1 MKTTLAISGM
11 HCASCSALLTRRLKK
26 VAGVTEATVN
36 YSTEKAT
43 VIFDDTQTTEAN
55 LIKTIQDAGYD
66 AIIATFL
73 DRDADKRRKQ
83 TEIDTLRKKL
93 RLSALF
99 TLPLLIFM
107 ILGFFPDT
115 AVAKFAM
122 PWMGIVSLFFATPI
136 QFSLGLEFYKS
147 TYSAFRIRTFN
158 MDSLVAIGTTTAY
171 LFSIV
176 ELFIGIAQSGSIS
189 GHFPNLYFE
198 IGAFLITFVLLG
210 KWLEARAKG
219 KTSAAIEK
227 LIELSPKTARVINA
241 NGEMVDVSIEQIR
254 VGDMLMVR
262 PGEKIAVD
270 GIVMTGSS
278 SIDESMLTGESL
290 PIEKSVSSHVFAGT
304 INGQGSLQ
312 YKAEKVGTDTALARI
327 VQFVEDAQGS
337 KADIQNFAD
346 RVAAWFV
353 PAVIAIALVTLIGW
367 LIAGQTITFA
377 LLAFVS
383 VIVIA
388 CPCALGL
395 ATPTAIMVATGRG
408 AQLGI
413 LIRGGEALQ
422 AAGSIRTI
430 VFDKT
435 GTLTVGKPSL
445 TDIHALSSTDDELLM
460 IAASLEQASE
470 HPLAHAIISAAK
482 QRNLQLVAIEN
493 FQAIVGKGIRG
504 KIGNDDYILGNESLM
519 TDQKIDLTAHQEIIH
534 GLSDAGKTVMF
545 LAKNTQL
552 IGWIAVA
559 DTVKPEA
566 AEAIERLKKMHCN
579 TLMITGDTP
588 RTAEAIAKTI
598 GIDDVRA
605 GISPQGKAEEIK
617 KLQSTHMKV
626 AMVGDGINDSPALSQ
641 SDLGIAMGN
650 GTDIAIET
658 GDIVLVKSDI
668 RDVVTALELSKATMS
683 KIHQNMFFALFYNV
697 VGIPIAARLFMSY
710 DVILKPEL
718 AGLAMA
724 LSSVS
729 VVTNSLLLRGFK
741 PHKRNWLSTIA
752 PFVMAIGFTA
762 FFVLGAKL

>member
-1 MKTTLAISGM
+1 M

-115 AVAKFAM
+115 AIAKFAM

-147 TYSAFRIRTFN
+147 AYSAFRIRTFN

-171 LFSIV
+171 VFSIV
-176 ELFIGIAQSGSIS
+176 ELFLGIAQTGSIS

-227 LIELSPKTARVINA
+227 LIELAPKTARVINA
-241 NGEMVDVSIEQIR
+241 NGDQVDVSIEQIQ

-270 GIVMTGSS
+270 GIVMTGNS

-430 VFDKT
+430 IFDKT

>member
-1 MKTTLAISGM
+1 MKTSFAIVGM
-11 HCASCSALLTRRLKK
+11 HCGSCSARLSRTLQA
-26 VAGVTEATVN
+26 VSGVSEAHVN
-36 YSTEKAT
+36 FSTEKAT
-43 VIFDDTQTTEAN
+43 VVFDETQTTEAA
-55 LIKTIQDAGYD
+55 LIQIIQHAGFDAM
-66 AIIATFL
+66 IATNL
-73 DRDADKRRKQ
+73 DREADKKRKQ
-83 TEIDTLRKKL
+83 AEIDTIRKKL

-107 ILGFFPDT
+107 ILGFFPET
-115 AVAKFAM
+115 TIAM
-122 PWMGIVSLFFATPI
+122 LLMPYMGIASLFFATPI
-136 QFSLGLEFYKS
+136 QFSLGLEFYR
-147 TYSAFRIRTFN
+147 SAFSALRIRTFN

-171 LFSIV
+171 IFSFI
-176 ELFIGIAQSGSIS
+176 ELMMGIAHTGSAI
-189 GHFPNLYFE
+189 GHFDNLYFE

-227 LIELSPKTARVINA
+227 LIELSPKTARIINP
-241 NGEMVDVSIEQIR
+241 NGDQVDVSIEQIR

-270 GIVMTGSS
+270 GIVMSGSS
-278 SIDESMLTGESL
+278 SIDESMLTGESV
-290 PIEKSVSSHVFAGT
+290 PIEKAVSSHVFAGT
-304 INGQGSLQ
+304 INGSGSLQ

-337 KADIQNFAD
+337 KADIQNVAD
-346 RVAAWFV
+346 RIAAWFV
-353 PAVIAIALVTLIGW
+353 PAVIAIALITLIGW
-367 LIAGQTITFA
+367 IIAGQTITFA

-388 CPCALGL
+388 CPCALCL

-422 AAGSIRTI
+422 AAGTIRTI

-435 GTLTVGKPSL
+435 GTLTIGKPSV
-445 TDIHALSSTDDELLM
+445 TDKHALIGTDDELLM
-460 IAASLEQASE
+460 ITASLEQASE

-482 QRNLQLVAIEN
+482 QHNLQLTTIEN
-493 FQAIVGKGIRG
+493 FQAVTGKGIRG
-504 KIGNDDYILGNESLM
+504 KIGNDECMLGNEALM
-519 TDQKIDLTAHQEIIH
+519 IDQKIDLTAHQEIIH

-545 LAKNTQL
+545 LAKNAQL

-566 AEAIERLKKMHCN
+566 AEAIERLKKMRCK

-588 RTAEAIAKTI
+588 RTAQAIAKTI

-605 GISPQGKAEEIK
+605 GISPEGKANEIK
-617 KLQSTHMKV
+617 ALQSTHTKV
-626 AMVGDGINDSPALSQ
+626 AMVGDGINDSPALIQ
-641 SDLGIAMGN
+641 ADLGIAMGS

-658 GDIVLVKSDI
+658 GDIVLVKSDM

-683 KIHQNMFFALFYNV
+683 KIRQNMFFALFYNV
-697 VGIPIAARLFMSY
+697 VGIPIAARLFVNY
-710 DVILKPEL
+710 GVILKPEL

-741 PHKRNWLSTIA
+741 PHKRNWLSELA

-762 FFVLGAKL
+762 FFVLGARL

>member
-1 MKTTLAISGM
+1 M